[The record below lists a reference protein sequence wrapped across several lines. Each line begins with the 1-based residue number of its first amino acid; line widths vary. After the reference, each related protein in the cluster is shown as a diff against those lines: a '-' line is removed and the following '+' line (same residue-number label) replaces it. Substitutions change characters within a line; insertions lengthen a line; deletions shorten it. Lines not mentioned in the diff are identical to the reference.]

1 MSHISVLLHETVD
14 GVLAGRDT
22 GIYVDATFG
31 RGGHT
36 RLLLSKLDQDARVYA
51 FDKDPQAL
59 EVAAQLEQE
68 DSRFRIIHASFADI
82 QAELA
87 RIGITEVDG
96 IMADLGVSSPQLDQA
111 ERGFSFMQ
119 DGPLDMRMDNSQGP
133 TAAQWLLEIEEEKL
147 ANIIYQYGEERY
159 SRRIARAIK
168 QAGEITTTAQLAE
181 IVKTAHPKWEK
192 HKHPATR
199 SFQAIRIAINKE
211 LDDIETF
218 LPQAVELLK
227 AKGQLA
233 VISFHSLEDRLI
245 KQFIQKES
253 SLAEDSGW
261 GMPQAQVDTR
271 RLKKVS
277 RVRASEAEVKANP
290 RSRSA
295 WLRVAERLEQKGKQ

>member
-22 GIYVDATFG
+22 GIFVDATFG

-36 RLLLSKLDQDARVYA
+36 KLLLSKLDQNARVYA

-68 DSRFRIIHASFADI
+68 DPRFKIIHASFADI
-82 QAELA
+82 QSELA
-87 RIGITEVDG
+87 HIGITEVDG

-119 DGPLDMRMDNSQGP
+119 NGPLDMRMDNSQGP
-133 TAAQWLLEIEEEKL
+133 TAAEWLLDIEEEKL

-159 SRRIARAIK
+159 SRRIAKAIK
-168 QAGEITTTAQLAE
+168 LAGEMTTTAQLAE
-181 IVKTAHPKWEK
+181 VVKTAHPKWEK

-199 SFQAIRIAINKE
+199 TFQAIRIAINKE

-218 LPQAVELLK
+218 LPQAVALLK
-227 AKGQLA
+227 PTAQLA

-277 RVRASEAEVKANP
+277 RIRASEAEVKANP

-295 WLRVAERLEQKGKQ
+295 WLRVAERLEQKG

>member
-22 GIYVDATFG
+22 GVYIDATFG

-36 RLLLSKLDQDARVYA
+36 RLLLSKLNENARVYA

-59 EVAAQLEQE
+59 AVAAELEQQ
-68 DSRFRIIHASFADI
+68 DARFKIIHASFADL
-82 QAELA
+82 QEALNN
-87 RIGITEVDG
+87 IGITQVDG

-119 DGPLDMRMDNSQGP
+119 DGPLDMRMDNSQGL
-133 TAAQWLLEIEEEKL
+133 TAAEWLLQVDETEL
-147 ANIIYQYGEERY
+147 ANVIYQYGEERY
-159 SRRIARAIK
+159 SRRIAKAIK
-168 QAGEITTTAQLAE
+168 MAGEITTTAQLAE

-199 SFQAIRIAINKE
+199 TFQAIRIAINKE
-211 LDDIETF
+211 LEDIERF
-218 LPQAVELLK
+218 LPQAVAMLK

-253 SLAEDSGW
+253 SLPEDSGW
-261 GMPQAQVDTR
+261 GMPQKQVDTR

-277 RVRASEAEVKANP
+277 RIRASDAEVKANP

-295 WLRVAERLEQKGKQ
+295 WLRVAERLEQKG

>member
-1 MSHISVLLHETVD
+1 MSHISVLLFETVESLLAD
-14 GVLAGRDT
+14 RTTGVY
-22 GIYVDATFG
+22 IDATFG

-36 RLLLSKLDQDARVYA
+36 RLLLSKLDENARVYA

-59 EVAAQLEQE
+59 EVAAALAQE
-68 DSRFRIIHASFADI
+68 DPRFTIIHASFADI
-82 QAELA
+82 KEKMQE
-87 RIGITEVDG
+87 IGVQSVDG

-119 DGPLDMRMDNSQGP
+119 DGPLDMRMDNSKGL
-133 TAAQWLLEIEEEKL
+133 TAAEWLLEVEEEDL

-168 QAGEITTTAQLAE
+168 QAGKLDTTAQLAE
-181 IVKTAHPKWEK
+181 IVKIAHPKWEK

-199 SFQAIRIAINKE
+199 TFQAIRIAINKE
-211 LDDIETF
+211 LDDIEVF
-218 LPQAVELLK
+218 LPQAVDLLK
-227 AKGQLA
+227 PKGRLS

-253 SLAEDSGW
+253 TLAEDSGW
-261 GMPQAQVDTR
+261 GMPQQQVDTR
-271 RLKKVS
+271 RLKKIS
-277 RVRASEAEVKANP
+277 RVRASEEEVKANP

-295 WLRVAERLEQKGKQ
+295 WLRVAERLEQKGA